1 MSVSVGGSK
10 GHIAEEVTDPV
21 FVALYRKYRW
31 RMIPNC
37 TGRYTCKD
45 HSKVCHLSPKEL
57 METVGVGSSRQYK
70 VVLDK
75 ERNKDEFIA
84 IPFDNER
91 EVGLISYI
99 KDGSDVQRRYVH
111 TLNAPSG
118 FQRKLDAMGV
128 SLSDKMLTIS

>member
-10 GHIAEEVTDPV
+10 GHIAEDVHDPV
-21 FVALYRKYRW
+21 FVELYHKYRW
-31 RMIPNC
+31 RMIPSC
-37 TGRYTCKD
+37 TGRYTCKG

-57 METVGVGSSRQYK
+57 VGTVGAESFRQYS

-75 ERNKDEFIA
+75 ERDKDHFIA
-84 IPFDNER
+84 IPFDIKH

-99 KDGSDVQRRYVH
+99 KDAGSDVRYVH

-128 SLSDKMLTIS
+128 SLSDKMLMIS